1 MCVCVC
7 VCVCVFQVDVS
18 TEQTSTP
25 ACLQDS
31 FKILSHCP
39 GCEIG
44 GNIVPGSTKP
54 TINDDFLI
62 FRQLPCLF

>member
-1 MCVCVC
+1 MTRGRYEVEFSGTTLAGVC
-7 VCVCVFQVDVS
+7 VCVCVFEVDVS
-18 TEQTSTP
+18 TEQTSTR

-44 GNIVPGSTKP
+44 SNIVLGSK
-54 TINDDFLI
+54 NL
-62 FRQLPCLF
+62 R